1 MAGRGVSP
9 FRRGCAGSSRGRG
22 GASWTAWR
30 KPDAVGLPATG
41 RAKVIRSSNPTTWEE
56 GMWRQ

>member
-9 FRRGCAGSSRGRG
+9 LWRGRAGSSRRRG
-22 GASWTAWR
+22 GASWTVRR
-30 KPDAVGLPATG
+30 KPDVVGLPGTG
-41 RAKVIRSSNPTTWEE
+41 RAKVIRSTNPTTWEE